1 MFLHNFEIWKIIQ
14 EISAIFFVCKRWLII
29 QYISF
34 HFNIKLYRYKT
45 PMLLFLYFVESLRL
59 FLIITRMIRFQHS
72 STIFMLMI
80 TMSIQ
85 FPRILWQFL
94 IFNFISTHIIVTILN
109 LELYL
114 YTISLDVC
122 LISDICLLLSSNK
135 PKHFLGLGSAKWQSV
150 IFFNLQSSCSG
161 FLPSISYKR
170 LHHVT

>member
-45 PMLLFLYFVESLRL
+45 PILLFLYFVESLRL

-122 LISDICLLLSSNK
+122 LISDICLLLSSNNQNT
-135 PKHFLGLGSAKWQSV
+135 FLDLGQINGSLL
-150 IFFNLQSSCSG
+150 FFSTFNHLAQVFYHQYLIKDC
-161 FLPSISYKR
+161 IM
-170 LHHVT
+170 

>member
-80 TMSIQ
+80 TMSIK

-122 LISDICLLLSSNK
+122 LISDICLLLSSNNQNT
-135 PKHFLGLGSAKWQSV
+135 FLDLGQINGSLL
-150 IFFNLQSSCSG
+150 FFSTFNHLAQVFYHQYLIKDC
-161 FLPSISYKR
+161 IM
-170 LHHVT
+170 

>member
-1 MFLHNFEIWKIIQ
+1 MFLHNFEIWKIIH

-45 PMLLFLYFVESLRL
+45 PILLFLYFVESLRL

-122 LISDICLLLSSNK
+122 LISDICLLLSSNNQNT
-135 PKHFLGLGSAKWQSV
+135 FLDLGQINGSLL
-150 IFFNLQSSCSG
+150 FFSTFNHLAQVFYHQYLIKDC
-161 FLPSISYKR
+161 IM
-170 LHHVT
+170 